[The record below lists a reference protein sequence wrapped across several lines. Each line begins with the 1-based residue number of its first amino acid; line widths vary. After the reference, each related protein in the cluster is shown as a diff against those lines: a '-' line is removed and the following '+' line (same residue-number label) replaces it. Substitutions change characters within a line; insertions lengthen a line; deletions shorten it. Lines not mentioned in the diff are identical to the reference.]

1 MRRSDDGSAEGRRG
15 LNRPAGPRPEL
26 RGALVYVF
34 IAFALGFL
42 LGPLREFLLAPA
54 LGRVA
59 ALAVELPVMLGFC
72 WWLAPRAARGVAPG
86 VARLRMGFA
95 ALAILL
101 ALEFG
106 LGMALRGFTLA
117 EWLGHFATA
126 EGAMTMAGYLVFA
139 LIPWAR
145 GQRQP

>member
-1 MRRSDDGSAEGRRG
+1 MRASAE
-15 LNRPAGPRPEL
+15 L
-26 RGALVYVF
+26 RAALVYVF
-34 IAFALGFL
+34 LAFALGFL

-72 WWLAPRAARGVAPG
+72 WWLAPRAARGVPRGA
-86 VARLRMGFA
+86 ARLRMGFA
-95 ALAILL
+95 ALAMLL

-106 LGMALRGFTLA
+106 VGMALRGFTLA

-126 EGAMTMAGYLVFA
+126 EGALTLFAYTLFA
-139 LIPWAR
+139 LLPWAR
-145 GQRQP
+145 AQRQP